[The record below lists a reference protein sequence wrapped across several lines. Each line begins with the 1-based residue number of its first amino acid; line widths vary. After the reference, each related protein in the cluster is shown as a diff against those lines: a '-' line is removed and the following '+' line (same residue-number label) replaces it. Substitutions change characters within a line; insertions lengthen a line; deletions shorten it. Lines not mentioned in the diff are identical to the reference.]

1 MRKVRLRAVILAAGL
16 GKRLRPLTEER
27 PKPLLPVR
35 GVSLLERSL
44 GRLAGAGCEAVAVNL
59 FHLGDQIEA
68 AVGASYRGM
77 KVVYS
82 REAEILGTL
91 GALVP
96 LRGFLSEADFIF
108 LINGDCLCEWPL
120 EELLE
125 RHLETRAEATVMLSS
140 RADTAVFGP
149 VGIDALN
156 RVVSWPGCA
165 AVRPKVESLVFAGAH
180 VFSPDLL
187 RSVEPGFSGIVSD
200 LYVPLVAA
208 GATLAGMP
216 SDAEWHDLG
225 TPRRYLEAV
234 CGWRDEDLAVEAEDD
249 SWISSRAQVDEQ
261 AVIRSSVLEP
271 GAIVGAAASLR
282 RCLMMEGSG
291 VGEGSDLF
299 EVVVGP
305 GVRLPSHSVLEG
317 CLVTQGV
324 GEKRLIETPLDPL
337 P

>member
-1 MRKVRLRAVILAAGL
+1 MRGVILAAGL
-16 GKRLRPLTEER
+16 GKRLGPLTDER

-44 GRLAGAGCEAVAVNL
+44 ARLAGAGCEAVAVNL

-68 AVGASYRGM
+68 ALGSSHRGM
-77 KVVYS
+77 EVIYS

-96 LRGFLSEADFIF
+96 LRGFLSEADFVF
-108 LINGDCLCEWPL
+108 LINGDSLCEWPL

-140 RADTAVFGP
+140 TADPAAFGP
-149 VGIDALN
+149 VGVDASSC
-156 RVVSWPGCA
+156 VVSWPGSA
-165 AVRPKVESLVFAGAH
+165 AVRPEVDTLVFAGAH

-208 GATLAGMP
+208 GATLAGMR
-216 SDAEWHDLG
+216 SDAAWHDLG
-225 TPRRYLEAV
+225 TPRRYLDAV
-234 CGWRDEDLAVEAEDD
+234 CSWRGEGRSSEACDHSWVSPRARVARGAMVDNSVVEA
-249 SWISSRAQVDEQ
+249 SATIGPAT
-261 AVIRSSVLEP
+261 SVRK
-271 GAIVGAAASLR
+271 SL
-282 RCLMMEGSG
+282 LMEGSEI
-291 VGEGSDLF
+291 GEGSELR

-305 GVRLPSHSVLEG
+305 GARLPAGSKLDQ
-317 CLVTQGV
+317 CLVTKEV
-324 GEKRLIETPLDPL
+324 GGERLLRSPLDP
-337 P
+337 PR